1 MSEVRI
7 SAEMRPRKG
16 KLLKP
21 IFLTLLMMVLSALML
36 YGGGKP
42 ADFLSQ
48 LAVGITYVFVNLLFF
63 LMLYTGKTDQYR
75 SVLFITIAICFVITF
90 ITNLIELRGSIVLT
104 EENMISGETPFCHL
118 VIPMVIIPAALTRT
132 IIFPGSITEGF
143 APVSAMIVIWLGA
156 SLALGRGWCSWVCFF
171 GGMDEFFSRLRKRPV
186 IKNID
191 RRWNYLPYA
200 VLLGVVL
207 VSAATLS
214 PTYCE
219 WLCPFKAVTEFAEIT
234 SFKILIQTIIFFS
247 LFAGLIVILPFL
259 TRRRIQCG
267 LFCPFAAFQSFTNKI
282 NVFSV
287 HIDREKCI
295 GCGRCIQNCPTF
307 SLDEAS
313 TGQGKTLM
321 SCAKCGRCVDTCPKQ
336 AVSFHIKGTPAGAGG
351 DAARLLF
358 LFPAFLFAVTIGGG
372 MISGALVRLF
382 KFITTGSMI

>member
-1 MSEVRI
+1 MQREICHVEISDEALCCNSTEVNFSR
-7 SAEMRPRKG
+7 SSD
-16 KLLKP
+16 KP
-21 IFLTLLMMVLSALML
+21 PSQSNLNFSALML

-48 LAVGITYVFVNLLFF
+48 LAVGITYIFVNLLFF
-63 LMLYTGKTDQYR
+63 LMVYTGKTYRYR

-90 ITNLIELRGSIVLT
+90 ITNLIELRGSMVLT
-104 EENMISGETPFCHL
+104 KENMISGETPFCHL
-118 VIPMVIIPAALTRT
+118 VIPMVIIPAAITRT

-171 GGMDEFFSRLRKRPV
+171 GGMDEFFS
-186 IKNID
+186 
-191 RRWNYLPYA
+191 
-200 VLLGVVL
+200 
-207 VSAATLS
+207 
-214 PTYCE
+214 
-219 WLCPFKAVTEFAEIT
+219 AVTEFAEIT
-234 SFKILIQTIIFFS
+234 SFKILIQAIIFFS
-247 LFAGLIVILPFL
+247 LFAGLVVILPFL

-307 SLDEAS
+307 SLDETS
-313 TGQGKTLM
+313 TWQGKTLM

-358 LFPAFLFAVTIGGG
+358 LFPAFLFAVTIGGS